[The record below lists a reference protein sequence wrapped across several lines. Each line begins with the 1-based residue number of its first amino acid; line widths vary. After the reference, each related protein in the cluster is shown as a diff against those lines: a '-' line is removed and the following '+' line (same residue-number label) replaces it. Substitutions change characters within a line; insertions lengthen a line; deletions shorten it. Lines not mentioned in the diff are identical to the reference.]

1 MGFADNASLV
11 RRGYAAFSTG
21 DMATLSELFADDAV
35 WHVRV
40 SEVWEFT
47 TIRPVMSGSG
57 HSPGVG

>member
-1 MGFADNASLV
+1 MGSADNASLV

-40 SEVWEFT
+40 SEVWEFHDDPA
-47 TIRPVMSGSG
+47 RNAWLWA
-57 HSPGVG
+57 